1 MRPSPAHRKIKS
13 SHPFVKYKIY
23 WDKWKA
29 NLGKI
34 IPQTSFQASH
44 SIGGKNAFSLSK
56 QWMWQ
61 EKGRLQQIE
70 VRIGPECT
78 QRHKVLFLLL
88 FNLLCNRGHAW
99 NFSSGILSTQWPVSP
114 ALYLDTADTQ
124 FKAQRAQ
131 LAVSLQCGWR
141 ERIIEQNLAYCF
153 KSGLDS
159 EPMFVFR
166 MAVVWDLTLAEFMFP
181 RKQLICLKRGLQTIP
196 RTLEHFPQAL
206 SWLSMARPN
215 VTDSR
220 CFIQGSLVGL
230 ANDL

>member
-1 MRPSPAHRKIKS
+1 MESK
-13 SHPFVKYKIY
+13 
-23 WDKWKA
+23 
-29 NLGKI
+29 LGKNYSPNI
-34 IPQTSFQASH
+34 LSSFPFYW
-44 SIGGKNAFSLSK
+44 GKNAFSLSK

-88 FNLLCNRGHAW
+88 FNLLCNRGYAW
-99 NFSSGILSTQWPVSP
+99 NFSSGVLSTQWPVSP

-124 FKAQRAQ
+124 LKAQRAQ
-131 LAVSLQCGWR
+131 LAASLQCGWR
-141 ERIIEQNLAYCF
+141 ERIIVQNLAYCF

-196 RTLEHFPQAL
+196 QTLEQFPQAL

-230 ANDL
+230 AKDL